1 MSLSAIQQQDY
12 DHDLTDEQI
21 ITLVD
26 LHGVAYF
33 HSSGHVV
40 LKNGMWLLPEQWKV
54 RLQQMIDECETEKGN
69 HGH

>member
-1 MSLSAIQQQDY
+1 MSLSATQQQNY
-12 DHDLTDEQI
+12 DLTDEQI

-26 LHGVAYF
+26 LHGVAHF

-54 RLQQMIDECETEKGN
+54 RLQQMIDECETENGN
-69 HGH
+69 HGY